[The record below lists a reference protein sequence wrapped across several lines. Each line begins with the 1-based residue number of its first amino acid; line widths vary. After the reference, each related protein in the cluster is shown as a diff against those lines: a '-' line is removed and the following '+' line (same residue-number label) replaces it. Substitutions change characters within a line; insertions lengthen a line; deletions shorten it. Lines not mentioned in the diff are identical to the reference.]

1 MRSGHGG
8 AVALIPR
15 HVPSKLPRRAADYQ
29 DAMTQ
34 RRKIAWILVVV
45 ATLFLVPSKAG
56 AQTKH
61 GTLKVS
67 SFPSG
72 ANVSMDG
79 KDTGKITPMSMDVAV
94 GWHKVTVSI
103 PSSGWRADV
112 RDVDVLAGN
121 NDLSVTLLPVMTA
134 GPIGP
139 PGPAG
144 PAGPPGP
151 AGPQGPKGATGA
163 TGAAGPAGPIGPQGP
178 AGAAGGIGP
187 QGPAGPQGP
196 KGDTGATGATGA
208 VGATGAAGPVGPI
221 GPQGPQGNMG
231 PTGATGATGTAG
243 PSGPT
248 GPQGPAGPVGPT
260 GGLNGGQEFLVSGAF
275 VVPTGVSR
283 ISVDLYGAG
292 GGGTITHCYGG
303 GGGGGGAYTRAFLTV
318 QAGQVLT
325 INVGA
330 GGRPGG
336 VLDATG
342 NSGGD
347 TQILDANNN
356 LLGVAHGGGG
366 GMPYP
371 PMGTSCY
378 GVAPSGASAAGG
390 AADPNAMI
398 SHSGAPAPT
407 GPNTTT
413 SGGMGYV
420 MHGFP
425 FQPSGQFGS
434 GGAAMP
440 ITAAQAGQGGYASI
454 SW

>member
-1 MRSGHGG
+1 
-8 AVALIPR
+8 
-15 HVPSKLPRRAADYQ
+15 
-29 DAMTQ
+29 MT
-34 RRKIAWILVVV
+34 
-45 ATLFLVPSKAG
+45 
-56 AQTKH
+56 
-61 GTLKVS
+61 
-67 SFPSG
+67 
-72 ANVSMDG
+72 
-79 KDTGKITPMSMDVAV
+79 
-94 GWHKVTVSI
+94 
-103 PSSGWRADV
+103 
-112 RDVDVLAGN
+112 
-121 NDLSVTLLPVMTA
+121 
-134 GPIGP
+134 
-139 PGPAG
+139 
-144 PAGPPGP
+144 GP
-151 AGPQGPKGATGA
+151 AGPQGLKGDIGAT
-163 TGAAGPAGPIGPQGP
+163 GP
-178 AGAAGGIGP
+178 AGAA
-187 QGPAGPQGP
+187 
-196 KGDTGATGATGA
+196 
-208 VGATGAAGPVGPI
+208 GATGAAGPVGPI

-248 GPQGPAGPVGPT
+248 GPQGPAGPVGPA
-260 GGLNGGQEFLVSGAF
+260 GGLNGSQEFLVSGTF

-330 GGRPGG
+330 GGRPGA

-356 LLGVAHGGGG
+356 LLAVAHGGGG

-371 PMGTSCY
+371 PTGTACY
-378 GVAPSGASAAGG
+378 GVAPSGATAAGG

-413 SGGMGYV
+413 GGGMGYV

-440 ITAAQAGQGGYASI
+440 ISAAQAGQGGYASI